1 MDNILLSAKGISSC
15 YNGREV
21 LHKVSTDINGGKVT
35 AVIGPNGS
43 GKSTL
48 LKLLAGYYDSY
59 AGRIVTD
66 GESDRKTGAAWIHQE
81 VFLFDDT
88 IHNNICLFEEFS
100 EEQLAWALKASGVL
114 KFTETLPE
122 GTSYMVGENG
132 ERLSGGQRQRI
143 AIARALI
150 RNTDFLILDEGTSA
164 LDEETAW
171 EIESELLEMRE
182 LTLLTIT
189 HHLNSPQKYD
199 QVFTLS
205 AK

>member
-1 MDNILLSAKGISSC
+1 
-15 YNGREV
+15 
-21 LHKVSTDINGGKVT
+21 
-35 AVIGPNGS
+35 
-43 GKSTL
+43 
-48 LKLLAGYYDSY
+48 
-59 AGRIVTD
+59 
-66 GESDRKTGAAWIHQE
+66 
-81 VFLFDDT
+81 
-88 IHNNICLFEEFS
+88 
-100 EEQLAWALKASGVL
+100 
-114 KFTETLPE
+114 
-122 GTSYMVGENG
+122 MVGENG